1 MHRTRSHRVVK
12 GLLGTVDVD
21 QLTVVGLATDVSAA
35 LQAPVTSA
43 LAAYTK
49 AVTSSSCSG
58 PVCNDGDFQ
67 ADFATSRVDANYVS
81 GTWTILTMY
90 PGAAHPSTQL
100 ISVTVNGAEGTVVAP
115 SALFVGN
122 SLTALAATVRPFAKA
137 KLDAIGCSTGGDD
150 ELAQGTA
157 PTADNYVA
165 TAVSA
170 RGLFVGMS
178 DDQIAAHACGL
189 FELFV
194 PWSAVQKDLSAVGQR
209 IAAPVSAPV
218 APVASATV
226 NTSES
231 AARCTTTALNVS
243 FGTPTAAATSQY
255 RLPIIFTNVSTAPC
269 SLLGFPG
276 ADLSLAGA
284 LPLSLV
290 RAAGKPAR
298 VELPPGASATAV
310 LTYLV
315 GPDPAC
321 DTGGAWTPTTAT
333 ITPPDETTSVQI
345 PWPGMAVD
353 DCQSGATHPGSYI
366 GMVTARKS

>member
-1 MHRTRSHRVVK
+1 MRLTRSHRVVK
-12 GLLGTVDVD
+12 GAVGTVDVD
-21 QLTVVGLATDVSAA
+21 ELTVAGLPATVSAA

-49 AVTSSSCSG
+49 DVTSSPCSG

-67 ADFATSRVDANYVS
+67 ADFATSRVDSSYVS

-100 ISVTVNGAEGTVVAP
+100 ISVTVNGTDGTVITP
-115 SALFVGN
+115 PALFTGK
-122 SLTALAATVRPFAKA
+122 SLTALAAAVRPIAKA
-137 KLDAIGCSTGGDD
+137 KLDAIGCATDGDD
-150 ELAQGTA
+150 ALMQGTA

-170 RGLFVGMS
+170 RGLLIGMS

-194 PWSAVQKDLSAVGQR
+194 PWAAVQEGLSAVGQA
-209 IAAPVSAPV
+209 IAAPVSPPV
-218 APVASATV
+218 SPAASVTG
-226 NTSES
+226 SGS
-231 AARCTTTALNVS
+231 AARCATTALGVS
-243 FGTPTAAATSQY
+243 FGTPVADAVSQY
-255 RLPIIFTNVSTAPC
+255 RLPIVFTNVSSATC

-276 ADLSLAGA
+276 ADLSSAGA

-290 RAAGKPAR
+290 RAAGTPKR
-298 VELPPGASATAV
+298 IELSSGASATAV

-353 DCQSGATHPGSYI
+353 DCQGGATHPGSYI
-366 GMVTARKS
+366 GMVTAG